1 MQGWLNIQ
9 KLFCVAE
16 HIKKEKNKNYM
27 IISIK
32 AEKAFNKIQY
42 MNL

>member
-1 MQGWLNIQ
+1 MQGWLNIH
-9 KLFCVAE
+9 KLYVTE

-27 IISIK
+27 IISIE